1 MKRTATEAAITSSG
15 LRPVR
20 SDATTWSYF
29 DSDLIVFNAFSKQYF
44 TLNATAARIFELS
57 SGAIPEE
64 EIAELLV
71 RDFDADLAAVRS
83 DVHTTIEG
91 MVELGLLELR

>member
-1 MKRTATEAAITSSG
+1 VTTSSN
-15 LRPVR
+15 RYPVR
-20 SDATTWSYF
+20 SDATTWSRF

-57 SGAIPEE
+57 SGDTPEE
-64 EIAELLV
+64 EIADVLV
-71 RDFDADLAAVRS
+71 GDFDADPAAVRS
-83 DVHTTIEG
+83 DVHTTVEG